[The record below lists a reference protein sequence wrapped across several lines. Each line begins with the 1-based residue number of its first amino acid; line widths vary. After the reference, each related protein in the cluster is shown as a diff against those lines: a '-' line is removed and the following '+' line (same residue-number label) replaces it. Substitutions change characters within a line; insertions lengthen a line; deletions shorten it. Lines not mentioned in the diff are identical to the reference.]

1 MSRSLTTV
9 ARAAAI
15 SSKSASAQAYDRCG
29 GRGFHGS
36 LRRQAILMP
45 AMSPLMNEGT
55 ITRWKKREGESFVP
69 GDVLLQ
75 IESDIATI
83 DVEAH
88 SPGILGKILLQDGA
102 TNVPIEQAIA
112 LVARDQQELSTLQ
125 LLDDNMPMSPPLN
138 FIPTP
143 PSTSANPI
151 WRRPASHKSRVIS
164 SSYISVQGARKTTPL
179 STEFTVRPT
188 IDDVTGTS
196 IRRKIVVNL
205 RGSPLKA

>member
-1 MSRSLTTV
+1 MD
-9 ARAAAI
+9 
-15 SSKSASAQAYDRCG
+15 SSDS
-29 GRGFHGS
+29 
-36 LRRQAILMP
+36 RRQ
-45 AMSPLMNEGT
+45 
-55 ITRWKKREGESFVP
+55 
-69 GDVLLQ
+69 
-75 IESDIATI
+75 
-83 DVEAH
+83 
-88 SPGILGKILLQDGA
+88 LQDGA

-188 IDDVTGTS
+188 IDDVSFKRNSWRDNHKIISQVTGTS

-205 RGSPLKA
+205 RSSPLKA